1 MSTSDPVYG
10 SATVAG
16 EEHQLV
22 IGGRVP
28 REESGKRSESETNVV
43 VKTRQSNKAAT
54 GKCTILGEAAPGDE
68 LAISLAG
75 NTVFTGTIKKPK
87 ASVGDRTR
95 LIAYDALHR
104 LKRTAISE
112 TFDTEA
118 AATVLQSVADAA
130 GVDIDVRT
138 AAAEPI
144 TATFKDRDADSV
156 IEKVTKLADAVWYV
170 DAENTLVITEAGSVG
185 EQRSLE
191 QITDVS
197 AGKRSPA
204 YQSVR
209 VVGNS
214 PTSRKGRQSRQ
225 LVSSQP
231 VVATAGSG
239 EPQYE
244 YEDDDI
250 ASQQQAQNV
259 ANAILKR
266 LQKQQ
271 RGGFVEVV
279 GRSDIR
285 PFDTVEFPAA
295 QGGSSYLAE
304 GVKHTLSAKNGWST
318 RIQLGGVIDG

>member
-1 MSTSDPVYG
+1 MTTETVYG

-28 REESGKRSESETNVV
+28 REESGKRSDSETNVI

-54 GKCTILGEAAPGDE
+54 GKCTILGDAAPGDE
-68 LAISLAG
+68 LAISLTG

-87 ASVGDRTR
+87 GSVGDRTR
-95 LIAYDALHR
+95 LVAFDGLHR
-104 LKRTAISE
+104 LKRTTISE

-118 AATVLQSVADAA
+118 ASAVFETIANTAS
-130 GVDIDVRT
+130 VDIGLET
-138 AAAEPI
+138 GASTPI
-144 TATFKDRDADSV
+144 SASFKDRDADAV
-156 IEKVTKLADAVWYV
+156 IEKIAKLADVVWYIDV
-170 DAENTLVITEAGSVG
+170 DNTLVIDNAGSVG
-185 EQRSLE
+185 EQRELA

-197 AGKRSPA
+197 AGKKSPA

-209 VVGNS
+209 VIGNS
-214 PTSRKGRQSRQ
+214 PTSRKGRESRQ

-239 EPQYE
+239 EPVYE

-250 ASQQQAQNV
+250 ASQQQAQNI
-259 ANAILKR
+259 ANAILRR
-266 LQKQQ
+266 LRKQQ

-285 PFDTVEFPAA
+285 PFDTVQFPEA
-295 QGGSSYLAE
+295 QGGSSYLAA
-304 GVKHTLSAKNGWST
+304 GVTHTLSAKDGWTT
-318 RIQLGGVIDG
+318 RIKLGGVITK